1 MLNHHTVTANRRLYF
16 TIWSVIVNDIDNTSL
31 RQKIYTFQKTYP
43 ESNVSNLKTWHSSY
57 KTHLMTDV
65 FDIELEIITKAVNSI
80 VPENPHAR
88 LEISDFWT
96 AIYTKNSYAD
106 QHDHTGS
113 RYSFVYYVEADNS
126 SSPLKF
132 EGVLDISPQPGML
145 LVFDSMI
152 KHRVPVMLGD
162 TNRSILAGNL
172 TFVPNEFV
180 KCK

>member
-1 MLNHHTVTANRRLYF
+1 
-16 TIWSVIVNDIDNTSL
+16 
-31 RQKIYTFQKTYP
+31 
-43 ESNVSNLKTWHSSY
+43 
-57 KTHLMTDV
+57 MTDV